1 MIMAKLIIR
10 GREEGT
16 CRIGETHLMA
26 SLMGEKEIRG
36 GEKNIVLGFILYCQM
51 GFKEK
56 NPFYSKCFN
65 ISCSNIN
72 Y

>member
-1 MIMAKLIIR
+1 
-10 GREEGT
+10 
-16 CRIGETHLMA
+16 MA
-26 SLMGEKEIRG
+26 SLMGEKRYGEG
-36 GEKNIVLGFILYCQM
+36 GGNIVLGFILYCQM